1 MDKDPSLWSCYML
14 QFLSLFYDNV
24 KPDSELF
31 GFFHQQAVDLPTQS
45 IFSKLIW
52 LHCSFTLIPMD
63 ILNVLRFFSTLTD
76 IDDEDFSLTGDNMIE
91 LFANPER
98 LAEKVVNTLFT
109 ALTVI
114 AEKYVGDEDLMFE
127 KQIKRM
133 LPKYNSLVCGIPIII
148 I

>member
-1 MDKDPSLWSCYML
+1 ML

-63 ILNVLRFFSTLTD
+63 ILSVLRFFSNLTD
-76 IDDEDFSLTGDNMIE
+76 IHDKDFALNMIE

-98 LAEKVVNTLFT
+98 LAEEVVNTLFT